1 MILELNILFAFGA
14 MLCWGIGDFLIQ
26 RSVRK
31 IGDIEALAFIGII
44 GGVLLIPFII
54 GESDLLF
61 SYSNLLLLI
70 LLGVIT
76 FIVAL
81 FNFEALKVGKLS
93 VIDVV
98 LELELPVTII
108 LSFIFFKERLTG
120 MQFLFISFIFMGL
133 ILIATKSFSKVNL
146 KGVERGVLLGVIA
159 AVGMGV
165 VNFLTG
171 ASSKAIS
178 PFLAV
183 WFPWVVFTIFCLV
196 VIIKKKDFKSFIK
209 NAGKYKFLILGMGV
223 FDTLAWLF
231 FAFAVLENEIAITTA
246 ITESYPAIALIL
258 GLWLN
263 KEKIKVHQYIGAGV
277 AIIAS
282 IALAFII

>member
-1 MILELNILFAFGA
+1 MIFELSILFAFGA

-120 MQFLFISFIFMGL
+120 MQFL
-133 ILIATKSFSKVNL
+133 
-146 KGVERGVLLGVIA
+146 
-159 AVGMGV
+159 
-165 VNFLTG
+165 
-171 ASSKAIS
+171 
-178 PFLAV
+178 
-183 WFPWVVFTIFCLV
+183 
-196 VIIKKKDFKSFIK
+196 II
-209 NAGKYKFLILGMGV
+209 FLIFL
-223 FDTLAWLF
+223 
-231 FAFAVLENEIAITTA
+231 
-246 ITESYPAIALIL
+246 
-258 GLWLN
+258 
-263 KEKIKVHQYIGAGV
+263 
-277 AIIAS
+277 
-282 IALAFII
+282 